1 MNNPTIAP
9 FGAWESPITAEAIV
23 RDSVRLGQIAVDGR
37 DVYWSE
43 LRPSEKGRS
52 TIVKRDEAGFIE
64 VLPAA
69 FNARTRAHEYGGGAF
84 CVSDGDIF
92 FCNDADQRIYRVRI
106 GETPVPLT
114 PEGAYRY
121 ADLVVDREHDRL
133 ICVREDHTADGE
145 PENTLVAVRFDG
157 SIEVLAE
164 GRDFYAAPRVSSG
177 GPHIA
182 WIQWQ
187 HPNMPWDETELVIAK
202 VDESGAV
209 IASEHVAGGD
219 NVAIF
224 QPEFA
229 ADGSLFYVSDAKG
242 WWNIYRY
249 DGESDACVYSVDAEF
264 GLPHWVF
271 GMRTYDFNGP
281 TRLAATFQLD
291 GISKLAEIDIGGGSV
306 RTIPVPHI
314 DMSGLRVADGVAY

>member
-23 RDSVRLGQIAVDGR
+23 SDSVRLGQIAVDGR

-43 LRPSEKGRS
+43 LRPSEEGRS

-84 CVSDGDIF
+84 CVSDGNIF

-133 ICVREDHTADGE
+133 ICVREDHTADGRRKY
-145 PENTLVAVRFDG
+145 LGRRGFDG
-157 SIEVLAE
+157 SVEFWRKAE
-164 GRDFYAAPRVSSG
+164 IFMRRRKYPAAGHTLPGS
-177 GPHIA
+177 A
-182 WIQWQ
+182 
-187 HPNMPWDETELVIAK
+187 
-202 VDESGAV
+202 
-209 IASEHVAGGD
+209 ASEHAVGR
-219 NVAIF
+219 
-224 QPEFA
+224 
-229 ADGSLFYVSDAKG
+229 DGTR
-242 WWNIYRY
+242 YRE
-249 DGESDACVYSVDAEF
+249 GRRERCGHRIRAR
-264 GLPHWVF
+264 GRW
-271 GMRTYDFNGP
+271 
-281 TRLAATFQLD
+281 
-291 GISKLAEIDIGGGSV
+291 
-306 RTIPVPHI
+306 
-314 DMSGLRVADGVAY
+314 

>member
-92 FCNDADQRIYRVRI
+92 FCNDADQRIYRVPI
-106 GETPVPLT
+106 GDTPVPLT

-121 ADLVVDREHDRL
+121 ADLVVDREH
-133 ICVREDHTADGE
+133 
-145 PENTLVAVRFDG
+145 
-157 SIEVLAE
+157 
-164 GRDFYAAPRVSSG
+164 
-177 GPHIA
+177 
-182 WIQWQ
+182 
-187 HPNMPWDETELVIAK
+187 
-202 VDESGAV
+202 
-209 IASEHVAGGD
+209 
-219 NVAIF
+219 
-224 QPEFA
+224 
-229 ADGSLFYVSDAKG
+229 
-242 WWNIYRY
+242 
-249 DGESDACVYSVDAEF
+249 
-264 GLPHWVF
+264 
-271 GMRTYDFNGP
+271 
-281 TRLAATFQLD
+281 
-291 GISKLAEIDIGGGSV
+291 
-306 RTIPVPHI
+306 
-314 DMSGLRVADGVAY
+314 